1 MLKGGDMD
9 TDKCKALIRALELGS
24 LSAAAEDLGY
34 TPSGISRMMASLE
47 SEVGFPLLIRSH
59 DGISPTPECTSMLPH
74 FRCLT
79 RESSLTMQ
87 MADSLRGIETGEV
100 RVGIQ
105 YPSYYKPLATLIHD
119 FTARYPGIRVEVL
132 DGTSTELADQVSE
145 RGLDFCIISRR
156 DGDFEWRP
164 LIDDPMVLLVP
175 SGHPLEK
182 KGSASVEDIRSSSFI
197 QMFPGGETDSTNY
210 LITNN
215 IEPDVRFRA
224 HNMYTAYRMVGAGL
238 GVTLDNSIFSVE
250 YKPLFGDT
258 VSIVSLET
266 PFVIPIGIAAA
277 KPENRSPA
285 ASRFIEMSYDYF

>member
-1 MLKGGDMD
+1 MD
-9 TDKCKALIRALELGS
+9 TDKCKALIRAIELGS
-24 LSAAAEDLGY
+24 LSAAADDLGY

-47 SEVGFPLLIRSH
+47 GEVGFPLLIRSR
-59 DGISPTPECTSMLPH
+59 DGIRPTPECSSMLPH
-74 FRCLT
+74 FRRLLQ
-79 RESSLTMQ
+79 ESSLTMQ

-105 YPSYYKPLATLIHD
+105 YPSYYKPLASLIHD
-119 FTARYPGIRVEVL
+119 FTLKYPGIRVEVL
-132 DGTSTELADQVSE
+132 DGTSSALADQVSARE
-145 RGLDFCIISRR
+145 LDFCIISRR
-156 DGDFEWRP
+156 EGDFEWRS
-164 LIDDPMVLLVP
+164 LVDDPMVLLVP

-182 KGSASVEDIRSSSFI
+182 KGSASVADIQSTSFI

-210 LITNN
+210 LIMND
-215 IEPDVRFRA
+215 IEPDIRFRA

-258 VSIVSLET
+258 VSIVPLET

-277 KPENRSPA
+277 KSENRSPA